1 MRFRRERVYE
11 YVRRE
16 EGERPPKL
24 RWSQF
29 STSPILAGHGERI
42 LPAGIGIL
50 TVRGFLADC
59 EVGSSVR
66 AVGNEEHRGAKH
78 KRVFGGT
85 PQSLASAAIEKARR
99 WDDSRVRVCRGG
111 RLGLDPAIHN
121 KLRRR
126 RGNVV
131 LLALISCAFLSWSP
145 SSPATVPST
154 ASLPS
159 VSTAPQQPTT
169 PRPLEQVLALANPS
183 LSRGERLRIVAAI
196 DRYSAHYELDPDL
209 VMAIVLVESNARPW
223 ARSPKGAVGLMQVM
237 PHMMR
242 PMGLAGNLATV
253 ETNIEAG
260 CFILAN
266 NIERLGVERGIS
278 AYFWGSRIRG
288 VAYLEKVLEA
298 RARVRELRTS

>member
-1 MRFRRERVYE
+1 M
-11 YVRRE
+11 
-16 EGERPPKL
+16 
-24 RWSQF
+24 
-29 STSPILAGHGERI
+29 
-42 LPAGIGIL
+42 
-50 TVRGFLADC
+50 
-59 EVGSSVR
+59 
-66 AVGNEEHRGAKH
+66 
-78 KRVFGGT
+78 
-85 PQSLASAAIEKARR
+85 
-99 WDDSRVRVCRGG
+99 
-111 RLGLDPAIHN
+111 DPAIHN

-126 RGNVV
+126 RGKVV
-131 LLALISCAFLSWSP
+131 LLAIMSCAFLSG
-145 SSPATVPST
+145 SSSSLVSVPSA

-159 VSTAPQQPTT
+159 VSAAPEQLATASA
-169 PRPLEQVLALANPS
+169 LEQVLALANPS
-183 LSRGERLRIVAAI
+183 LSRAERSRIVAAI
-196 DRYSAHYELDPDL
+196 DRYSAQYELDPDL

-253 ETNIEAG
+253 ESNIEAG